1 MGWFYG
7 GGISPRLHSFNNFD
21 SVEITYE
28 ATTPLGG
35 AANKGKDI
43 RPIGERRRKW
53 ERIHKFTN
61 DCYGLMDGGTGD
73 PVDGWEEATL
83 GEMMFFAPILWRR
96 HRDGSES
103 VRIRNETGQY
113 AHNSRYKFLE
123 KFIPAQL
130 GFELRNGKQFIT
142 SVRTGEEYFLA
153 KSKTVTAHE
162 MRRVK
167 DCLQQHVD
175 KNSPPQ
181 IIASWQGMV
190 DARTTRDD
198 GAALTFKRTAK
209 DGTLRLDSGGKA
221 PPKPPRIVVDTESKR
236 KHKQA
241 IQNFWDWV
249 VAMAPMMPVDDWS
262 YRWNTHSELNNYVS
276 THNGGSGYART
287 RAIPSIPY
295 LRHLPPEVA
304 LEIISDDNHPMRL
317 NLAVHF
323 VAKSDIKEATTEDDA
338 RAVRAQFN
346 RWINQVCG
354 FNSKK

>member
-7 GGISPRLHSFNNFD
+7 GGISPRLHSFNDFD
-21 SVEITYE
+21 SVEIAYE
-28 ATTPLGG
+28 TTKPLAG

-53 ERIHKFTN
+53 ERIHKFTD

-83 GEMMFFAPILWRR
+83 GEMLFFAPILWRR

-103 VRIRNETGQY
+103 VRIRNETGKC

-123 KFIPAQL
+123 KFLPTQL

-142 SVRTGEEYFLA
+142 STRTGEDYFLA

-162 MRRVK
+162 MRMAK
-167 DCLQQHVD
+167 EHLQRQID
-175 KNSPPQ
+175 INAPWP
-181 IIASWQGMV
+181 IIAAYQSTV
-190 DARTTRDD
+190 DAITTRDD
-198 GAALTFKRTAK
+198 GVALTFRRTAK
-209 DGTLRLDSGGKA
+209 DGTLRFDSGGKA
-221 PPKPPRIVVDTESKR
+221 PPKPPRIVVDTKGKR

-241 IQNFWDWV
+241 IQNFWEWV
-249 VAMAPMMPVDDWS
+249 VTMAPLMPVDDWTYRLNS
-262 YRWNTHSELNNYVS
+262 YKELHGYTFHSNRTPLYS
-276 THNGGSGYART
+276 HN
-287 RAIPSIPY
+287 PSI
-295 LRHLPPEVA
+295 PPEVA
-304 LEIISDDNHPMRL
+304 LEIINDDNHPMRL

-346 RWINQVCG
+346 RWINKVCG

>member
-7 GGISPRLHSFNNFD
+7 GGISPRLHSFNDFD
-21 SVEITYE
+21 SVEIAYE
-28 ATTPLGG
+28 TTKPLAG

-53 ERIHKFTN
+53 ERIHKFTD

-73 PVDGWEEATL
+73 PVDGWEEASL
-83 GEMMFFAPILWRR
+83 GEMLFFAPILWRR
-96 HRDGSES
+96 HKDGSES
-103 VRIRNETGQY
+103 VRIRNESGQY

-142 SVRTGEEYFLA
+142 SARTGEDYFLA

-162 MRRVK
+162 MRMLK
-167 DCLQQHVD
+167 EQLQLQIDNNAPSLMIASYQSMVD
-175 KNSPPQ
+175 K
-181 IIASWQGMV
+181 
-190 DARTTRDD
+190 RTTRDD
-198 GAALTFKRTAK
+198 GVALTFRRTAK

-221 PPKPPRIVVDTESKR
+221 PPKPPRIVVDTKSKR

-241 IQNFWDWV
+241 IQNFWEWV
-249 VAMAPMMPVDDWS
+249 VTMAPLMPVDDWT
-262 YRWNTHSELNNYVS
+262 YRWNASNELLMYTRQGIPGRRVS
-276 THNGGSGYART
+276 RSQLTA
-287 RAIPSIPY
+287 
-295 LRHLPPEVA
+295 PEVA
-304 LEIISDDNHPMRL
+304 LEIINDDNHPMRL

-323 VAKSDIKEATTEDDA
+323 VAQSDIKEATTEDDA

-346 RWINQVCG
+346 RWINKVCG

>member
-7 GGISPRLHSFNNFD
+7 GGISPKLHSFNDFD
-21 SVEITYE
+21 SVEIAYE
-28 ATTPLGG
+28 TTTPLAG
-35 AANKGKDI
+35 AANKDKDI

-73 PVDGWEEATL
+73 PIDGWEEATL

-103 VRIRNETGQY
+103 VRIRNETGQS

-142 SVRTGEEYFLA
+142 STRTGEDYFLA

-162 MRRVK
+162 MRMTEL
-167 DCLQQHVD
+167 CLQQHID
-175 KNSPPQ
+175 KNSPPGV
-181 IIASWQGMV
+181 IASWQRMV

-198 GAALTFKRTAK
+198 GAALTFRRTAK

-221 PPKPPRIVVDTESKR
+221 PPKPPRIVVDTKSKR

-241 IQNFWDWV
+241 IQNFWEWV
-249 VAMAPMMPVDDWS
+249 VTMAPLMPVDDWN
-262 YRWNTHSELNNYVS
+262 YRLHTYNELREYAS
-276 THNGGSGYART
+276 RSRGGLMFSHYPNIPPN
-287 RAIPSIPY
+287 IPS
-295 LRHLPPEVA
+295 EVA
-304 LEIISDDNHPMRL
+304 LEIINDDNHPMRL

-346 RWINQVCG
+346 RWINKVCG
-354 FNSKK
+354 FNSTK